1 MSTVRVVAVRYIQ
14 IEEDKHMT
22 TTIAIFA
29 GIAFVLLTVCMVMI
43 CKADNTATAEDGVS
57 REPWDAQ

>member
-1 MSTVRVVAVRYIQ
+1 
-14 IEEDKHMT
+14 MT